1 MNSPTGQPAERWTR
15 SAVWRAQH
23 RIAANDSWRKLLH
36 RPVATGL
43 VWLVVAIS
51 LALPSALLLTVE
63 NLRPIVPDLARSAQL
78 SVMLDR
84 EADRASAE
92 AVQGQ
97 IENWS
102 QIDAVRLVS
111 REQALSEFGEQ
122 TGLATLLAS
131 LDRNPL
137 PHTLRVLP
145 RLPVHDSALNRLIGE
160 LESLPNVTRVVADTR
175 WMSRLEETLVAGE
188 RWVLALGAAMILGAI
203 LALANTLHL
212 AIDARRE
219 EILVVRVIG
228 GSPAFV
234 RRPFL
239 YTGLYFGVGGGVLA
253 ALMLWALSLWLT
265 GPVNA
270 LFLLYDSPGQLQ
282 GPGLVYPLALIL
294 LGAIIGW
301 LVSWAAAE
309 HYFRQLETR

>member
-1 MNSPTGQPAERWTR
+1 MNSPTGQPGERWNR
-15 SAVWRAQH
+15 AAVWRAQH
-23 RIAANDSWRKLLH
+23 RIAAHDSWRKLLQ

-43 VWLVVAIS
+43 VWLMVAIS
-51 LALPSALLLTVE
+51 LAVPSALLLTLE
-63 NLRPIVPDLARSAQL
+63 NLRPIVPDVAGSAQL

-84 EADRASAE
+84 EVNRTSAE
-92 AVQGQ
+92 AVQRQ
-97 IENWS
+97 IESWARV
-102 QIDAVRLVS
+102 DTVRLVG
-111 REQALSEFGEQ
+111 REQALLEFGEQ

-145 RLPVHDSALNRLIGE
+145 ALPVSDSALSRLIGE
-160 LESLPNVTRVVADTR
+160 LESLPNVNRVVADTR
-175 WMSRLEETLVAGE
+175 WVARLGETLVAGE
-188 RWVLALGAAMILGAI
+188 RWVLALGGAMILGAI

-239 YTGLYFGVGGGVLA
+239 YTGLYFGAGGGVLA
-253 ALMLWALSLWLT
+253 AFMLWALSVWLT

-282 GPGLVYPLALIL
+282 SPGFKYPSALIL
-294 LGAIIGW
+294 SGAIIGW
-301 LVSWAAAE
+301 LASWAAAE
-309 HYFRQLETR
+309 RYFRQLETR

>member
-23 RIAANDSWRKLLH
+23 RIAANDSWRKLLQ

-84 EADRASAE
+84 EVDRASAE

-102 QIDAVRLVS
+102 RVDAVRWVS

-145 RLPVHDSALNRLIGE
+145 RLPVSDSALNRLIGE
-160 LESLPNVTRVVADTR
+160 LESFPNVNRVVADTR
-175 WMSRLEETLVAGE
+175 WMARLDETLVAGE
-188 RWVLALGAAMILGAI
+188 RWVLASGRRHDIGRHSGAGQYAPSGHRCPQGGNPCGARDRRFPC
-203 LALANTLHL
+203 LRAPTL
-212 AIDARRE
+212 
-219 EILVVRVIG
+219 
-228 GSPAFV
+228 FV
-234 RRPFL
+234 YRAVFWC
-239 YTGLYFGVGGGVLA
+239 GGGVLA

-282 GPGLVYPLALIL
+282 GPGFEYPLALIL

-301 LVSWAAAE
+301 LASWAALSATSG
-309 HYFRQLETR
+309 RLETR

>member
-1 MNSPTGQPAERWTR
+1 
-15 SAVWRAQH
+15 
-23 RIAANDSWRKLLH
+23 
-36 RPVATGL
+36 
-43 VWLVVAIS
+43 
-51 LALPSALLLTVE
+51 
-63 NLRPIVPDLARSAQL
+63 
-78 SVMLDR
+78 MLDR

-92 AVQGQ
+92 AVQDQ

-145 RLPVHDSALNRLIGE
+145 RLPAHDSALNHLIGE

-188 RWVLALGAAMILGAI
+188 RWVLALGGAMILGAI

>member
-1 MNSPTGQPAERWTR
+1 M
-15 SAVWRAQH
+15 
-23 RIAANDSWRKLLH
+23 
-36 RPVATGL
+36 
-43 VWLVVAIS
+43 
-51 LALPSALLLTVE
+51 
-63 NLRPIVPDLARSAQL
+63 
-78 SVMLDR
+78 
-84 EADRASAE
+84 
-92 AVQGQ
+92 
-97 IENWS
+97 
-102 QIDAVRLVS
+102 
-111 REQALSEFGEQ
+111 
-122 TGLATLLAS
+122 
-131 LDRNPL
+131 
-137 PHTLRVLP
+137 
-145 RLPVHDSALNRLIGE
+145 
-160 LESLPNVTRVVADTR
+160 VADTR

-188 RWVLALGAAMILGAI
+188 RWVLALGGAMILGAI

>member
-1 MNSPTGQPAERWTR
+1 MNSPTGQSAERWTR
-15 SAVWRAQH
+15 AAVWRAQH
-23 RIAANDSWRKLLH
+23 RIAANDSGRKLLQ

-84 EADRASAE
+84 EVDRASAE

-102 QIDAVRLVS
+102 GVDAVRWVS

-145 RLPVHDSALNRLIGE
+145 KLPVSDSALNRLIGE
-160 LESLPNVTRVVADTR
+160 LESFPNVNRVVADTR
-175 WMSRLEETLVAGE
+175 WMARLDETLVAGE
-188 RWVLALGAAMILGAI
+188 RWVLALAGAMVLGAI

-239 YTGLYFGVGGGVLA
+239 YTGLYFGAGGGVLA

-282 GPGLVYPLALIL
+282 GPGFEYPLALTV
-294 LGAIIGW
+294 LGAMIGW
-301 LVSWAAAE
+301 LASWAATE
-309 HYFRQLETR
+309 RYFRRLEAR

>member
-1 MNSPTGQPAERWTR
+1 MQR
-15 SAVWRAQH
+15 
-23 RIAANDSWRKLLH
+23 
-36 RPVATGL
+36 
-43 VWLVVAIS
+43 
-51 LALPSALLLTVE
+51 
-63 NLRPIVPDLARSAQL
+63 
-78 SVMLDR
+78 
-84 EADRASAE
+84 
-92 AVQGQ
+92 Q

-102 QIDAVRLVS
+102 GVNTVQLVG

-145 RLPVHDSALNRLIGE
+145 MLPVSDSGLSRLIGE
-160 LESLPNVTRVVADTR
+160 LESLPNVNRVVADTR
-175 WMSRLEETLVAGE
+175 WMARLDETLVVGE
-188 RWVLALGAAMILGAI
+188 RWVLALGGAMILGAI

-212 AIDARRE
+212 SIDARRE

-234 RRPFL
+234 RRPLL
-239 YTGLYFGVGGGVLA
+239 YTGLYFGGGGGVLA
-253 ALMLWALSLWLT
+253 ALMLWALSIWLT

-282 GPGLVYPLALIL
+282 GPGFEYPLALIL
-294 LGAIIGW
+294 FGATIGW
-301 LVSWAAAE
+301 LASWAAAE
-309 HYFRQLETR
+309 RYFTQLETR